1 MTILASIL
9 WVIIGA
15 IYVIYKCLNEKPKSA
30 ATILIAICIFLCV
43 VIIPNSIINYI
54 KSNIGYLDAF
64 TSFCLDMVPLI
75 LTVVV
80 IVIIITYMIKRETRK
95 QSPEMKSKRKLEL
108 HKSFKQAGY
117 PVSITMINK
126 LIEDPTSPINNSDKL
141 SVPLYECY
149 EWLCIRREF
158 ELQAK
163 NKVEFDKILG
173 LPLESI
179 PLNTKKELGEAVLQ
193 RKALAIKYIMEKDGL
208 KLPDSYC
215 NYYWVKDSSD
225 YPKRFIQYINEHR

>member
-1 MTILASIL
+1 MTILVSIL

-15 IYVIYKCLNEKPKSA
+15 VYVIYKCLNEKPRAVLSVLVA
-30 ATILIAICIFLCV
+30 LCIFLFGA
-43 VIIPNSIINYI
+43 IIPHLIINYV
-54 KSNIGYLDAF
+54 KSNIGFLDSF
-64 TSFCLDMVPLI
+64 TSFCLDMIPLI

-80 IVIIITYMIKRETRK
+80 IVIIITYMIKRGIRE

-117 PVSITMINK
+117 PVSIAMINK
-126 LIEDPTSPINNSDKL
+126 LIEDPTSPINNSNKL
-141 SVPLYECY
+141 SVSLSECY
-149 EWLCIRREF
+149 EWLCIRRES

-163 NKVEFDKILG
+163 NNEELDRILG
-173 LPLESI
+173 FPLESI

-215 NYYWVKDSSD
+215 NYYWIKDSSD
-225 YPKRFIQYINEHR
+225 YPKRFIQHINEHR